1 MLDRDAR
8 LTSTLGRRTRR
19 ATVPDLGLI
28 EPAWGLARPNLG
40 RPDSTMVRSP
50 FAVTSREWAVGR
62 RWVLEPCSGAGLGG
76 SWGNPFRWSISWG
89 NEPLLPACQT
99 FRGSRSLRHSGQR
112 TRAVRPSWRALRVA
126 SAVRE
131 LALTRP
137 HAFAPTLRLRA
148 TLNTSYAL
156 KTEPASQQPSR
167 TKAPSDPSRDA
178 PDEGSE
184 TRPAGCGA
192 TVVGVAS
199 TQAEPAGSWSLALN
213 ASR

>member
-1 MLDRDAR
+1 M
-8 LTSTLGRRTRR
+8 TLK
-19 ATVPDLGLI
+19 LL
-28 EPAWGLARPNLG
+28 
-40 RPDSTMVRSP
+40 RPDRPLSLRGHVLVRSP

-76 SWGNPFRWSISWG
+76 SGCSPFRWSISG
-89 NEPLLPACQT
+89 
-99 FRGSRSLRHSGQR
+99 GMSRCCRVPDVSRFPQSATLGAAHARSEAQLARPTSG
-112 TRAVRPSWRALRVA
+112 A
-126 SAVRE
+126 AVRE

-184 TRPAGCGA
+184 TRPASCGA